1 MCIMIFRWYLKYV
14 KEYYGITM
22 VQKKHG
28 ISLVL
33 VITVVALSHV
43 HVETVD
49 STCTHFNIISFAD
62 HPLGNAQM

>member
-1 MCIMIFRWYLKYV
+1 
-14 KEYYGITM
+14 M